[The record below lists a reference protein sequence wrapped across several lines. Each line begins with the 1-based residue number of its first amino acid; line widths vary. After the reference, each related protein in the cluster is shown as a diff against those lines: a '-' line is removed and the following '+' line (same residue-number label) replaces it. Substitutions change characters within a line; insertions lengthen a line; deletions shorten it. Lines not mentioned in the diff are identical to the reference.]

1 MALKTI
7 NLHVSVGDKEIL
19 HGINIEVHPGEL
31 RVIMGPNGSG
41 KTSLA
46 MALMGHPS
54 YKVTRGRII
63 LDGEDIT
70 SLPPHERALRGLF
83 LVFQNPVEIPGVKLE
98 EILKLGIKKRLGG
111 KECPD
116 IRERI
121 ESEAKMIGLTKE
133 HLERGVNVGF
143 SGGEKKRGEILQ
155 AKILR
160 PKYIIMDEPDSGL
173 DVDGIRIVADVIKEL
188 VSTGR
193 SVLLITHYPR
203 VLEYVEPN
211 HVYVL
216 YKGRIVAEG
225 GMELVERINREGF
238 KWIEESRE
246 KEEKKT

>member
-1 MALKTI
+1 MALRTI
-7 NLHVSVGDKEIL
+7 DLHVSVGDKEIL
-19 HGINIEVHPGEL
+19 HGINIEIHPGEL

-46 MALMGHPS
+46 MALMGHSS
-54 YKVTRGRII
+54 YKVTKGRII

-83 LVFQNPVEIPGVKLE
+83 LVFQNPVEIPGVRLE
-98 EILKLGIKKRLGG
+98 EILKLSIKKRLGG

-160 PKYIIMDEPDSGL
+160 PKYVIMDEPDSGL

-203 VLEYVEPN
+203 VLEYVEPD

-246 KEEKKT
+246 EKKD

>member
-1 MALKTI
+1 MSLKTI
-7 NLHVSVGDKEIL
+7 DLHVSVGDKEIL
-19 HGINIEVHPGEL
+19 HGINIEARPGEL

-46 MALMGHPS
+46 LALMGHPS
-54 YKVTRGRII
+54 YRVTRGKII

-70 SLPPHERALRGLF
+70 HLPPNERALRGLF

-98 EILKLGIKKRLGG
+98 EVLKLSIKKRLGG
-111 KECPD
+111 RECPD
-116 IRERI
+116 IKERI
-121 ESEAKMIGLTKE
+121 ASEAGLIGLSEE

-143 SGGEKKRGEILQ
+143 SGGEKKRSEILQ

-160 PKYIIMDEPDSGL
+160 PKYVIMDEPDSGL

-188 VSTGR
+188 ISTGR

-216 YKGRIVAEG
+216 YRGRIVADG
-225 GMELVERINREGF
+225 GMDIVERINREGF
-238 KWIEESRE
+238 KWIEE
-246 KEEKKT
+246 KEEEKRD

>member
-1 MALKTI
+1 VALRTI
-7 NLHVSVGDKEIL
+7 DLHVSVGDKEIL
-19 HGINIEVHPGEL
+19 HGINIEIHPGEL

-46 MALMGHPS
+46 MALMGHSS
-54 YKVTRGRII
+54 YKVTKGRII

-83 LVFQNPVEIPGVKLE
+83 LVFQNPVEIPGVRLE
-98 EILKLGIKKRLGG
+98 EILKLSIKKRLGG

-160 PKYIIMDEPDSGL
+160 PKYVIMDEPDSGL

-203 VLEYVEPN
+203 VLEYVEPD

-246 KEEKKT
+246 EKKD